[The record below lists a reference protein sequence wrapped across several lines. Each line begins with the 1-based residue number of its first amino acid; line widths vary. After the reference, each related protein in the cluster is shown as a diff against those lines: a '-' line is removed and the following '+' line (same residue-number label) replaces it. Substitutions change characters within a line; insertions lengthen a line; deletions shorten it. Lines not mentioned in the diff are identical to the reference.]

1 MKMIAQLP
9 DHLFSMAAQLFDL
22 GYKDVADETTNL
34 IDPVFL
40 TGCLFIDFLTRGTQL
55 TLST

>member
-34 IDPVFL
+34 FQFRFYYSDCSIN
-40 TGCLFIDFLTRGTQL
+40 
-55 TLST
+55 

>member
-22 GYKDVADETTNL
+22 GYKDVADVTTNL
-34 IDPVFL
+34 FPFRFYYSDCSIN
-40 TGCLFIDFLTRGTQL
+40 
-55 TLST
+55 